1 MIIPGDIGSLIDF
14 FSFAVWMFYAA
25 TMMALIVMRFTR
37 KDEVRPYKVRDFN
50 SPHPRQKL
58 MNINCL
64 MSVSQHSFFSLFPK
78 YNAD

>member
-37 KDEVRPYKVRDFN
+37 KDEVRPYKVRDLTP
-50 SPHPRQKL
+50 SPKKK
-58 MNINCL
+58 N
-64 MSVSQHSFFSLFPK
+64 
-78 YNAD
+78 